1 MSAVNTPSLSS
12 IDVAEEGP
20 AMVDAIRELTAVL
33 REWRRGEGELAG
45 LLRAWLEV
53 VLGRV
58 VVDELKYSTRG

>member
-1 MSAVNTPSLSS
+1 
-12 IDVAEEGP
+12 
-20 AMVDAIRELTAVL
+20 MVDAIRELTAVL

>member
-1 MSAVNTPSLSS
+1 
-12 IDVAEEGP
+12 
-20 AMVDAIRELTAVL
+20 MVDAVGELIAVL
-33 REWRRGEGELAG
+33 EEWGRGEGELAG